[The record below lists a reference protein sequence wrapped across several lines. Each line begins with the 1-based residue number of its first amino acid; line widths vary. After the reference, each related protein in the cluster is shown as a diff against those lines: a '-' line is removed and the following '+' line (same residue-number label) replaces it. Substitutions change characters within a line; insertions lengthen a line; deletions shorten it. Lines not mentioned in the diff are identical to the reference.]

1 MPRAGAGTV
10 GQRAEEDDPMRR
22 RTLLSAGGFSVPLTL
37 LMGLDDAL
45 ALLPDANGDA
55 TSAEIRR
62 RLARA
67 RGWFDNGDLARLAAE
82 LPGLLAI
89 AHEAAGR
96 GRDPVAYT
104 QMAGCYDPA
113 TETLNKI
120 GRYGASRIT
129 ADRATACAGL
139 SGSPIAMAAAAP

>member
-1 MPRAGAGTV
+1 
-10 GQRAEEDDPMRR
+10 
-22 RTLLSAGGFSVPLTL
+22 L

-55 TSAEIRR
+55 TSAEIRQ

-67 RGWFDNGDLARLAAE
+67 RGWFDNGDLARLVAE

-104 QMAGCYDPA
+104 DGQLLRPG
-113 TETLNKI
+113 
-120 GRYGASRIT
+120 
-129 ADRATACAGL
+129 DRDAE
-139 SGSPIAMAAAAP
+139 